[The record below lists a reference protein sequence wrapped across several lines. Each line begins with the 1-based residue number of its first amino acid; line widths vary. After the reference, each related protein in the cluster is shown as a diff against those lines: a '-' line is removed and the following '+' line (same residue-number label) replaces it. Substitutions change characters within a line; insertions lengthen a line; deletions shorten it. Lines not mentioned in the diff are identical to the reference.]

1 MLGTVLLIAGPSGSG
16 KTTLTRAL
24 VSRVSF
30 LTRAITVTTR
40 LPRPGEVSGEDYH
53 FVSPDQFD
61 EMNRAGDLIECAET
75 YTESY
80 GIPRAVLAGM
90 CDRALILTGGGAL
103 ALRQRLP
110 NSISIFIQPVSAAAA
125 AARIVERNCPNSQ
138 SRIAGYEQEV
148 AASSQFDRVFL
159 NKDFAETLEQI
170 EDFYLSVRRQRP
182 HGRPAHKFDTG
193 AGKGTGDDPVVLCV
207 PRLETGAKPGSPCHN
222 CLQGSFGLMADVY
235 PNRFRPYKAI
245 KIPGPRSVKKF
256 CARAAS
262 LGRSVPHAGDDPDE
276 VTTGPELVNAISDD
290 KLRRSA

>member
-1 MLGTVLLIAGPSGSG
+1 MSGLVLLIAGPSGSG
-16 KTTLTRAL
+16 KTTLTRGL
-24 VSRVSF
+24 VNRVPF

-53 FVSPDQFD
+53 FVSPERFA
-61 EMNRAGDLIECAET
+61 EMNRAGALIECAET

-80 GIPRAVLAGM
+80 GIPRTVLAGT

-110 NSISIFIQPVSAAAA
+110 NSISIFIQPASAAAA
-125 AARIVERNCPNSQ
+125 AARILERNCPNSE

-159 NKDFAETLEQI
+159 NEDFDETLDQI
-170 EDFYLSVRRQRP
+170 EDFYLSARRQRP
-182 HGRPAHKFDTG
+182 HGRPAHKFETG
-193 AGKGTGDDPVVLCV
+193 AGKGTGDGPVLCV

-235 PNRFRPYKAI
+235 PNWFRPYKAI
-245 KIPGPRSVKKF
+245 EVSGPRSVKKF

-262 LGRSVPHAGDDPDE
+262 LGRSVPTLAMVPTE

>member
-80 GIPRAVLAGM
+80 GIPRAVLAVM
-90 CDRALILTGGGAL
+90 CDQALILTGGGAL

-170 EDFYLSVRRQRP
+170 EDFYLSARRQTP
-182 HGRPAHKFDTG
+182 HGCPARKFDTG
-193 AGKGTGDDPVVLCV
+193 AGKGTGDGPVLCV
-207 PRLETGAKPGSPCHN
+207 PRLETGAKPGSSCHN
-222 CLQGSFGLMADVY
+222 CLQGRFGLMADMY
-235 PNRFRPYKAI
+235 PNWFRPYKAI
-245 KIPGPRSVKKF
+245 EVSGSSWSRSSAHGKQAWGAVSPR
-256 CARAAS
+256 
-262 LGRSVPHAGDDPDE
+262 
-276 VTTGPELVNAISDD
+276 
-290 KLRRSA
+290 RR

>member
-1 MLGTVLLIAGPSGSG
+1 MAEGASMSGTVLLIAGPSGSG

-24 VSRVSF
+24 VRRVPF

-53 FVSPDQFD
+53 FVSPEQFV
-61 EMNRAGDLIECAET
+61 EMNRSGALIECAET

-80 GIPRAVLAGM
+80 GIPRTVLVGL
-90 CDRALILTGGGAL
+90 CDRALILTGGSAL
-103 ALRQRLP
+103 ALRQRLS

-182 HGRPAHKFDTG
+182 HGRPARKFDTG
-193 AGKGTGDDPVVLCV
+193 AGKGTGDGPVLCV
-207 PRLETGAKPGSPCHN
+207 PRLETGAKPGSSCHN
-222 CLQGSFGLMADVY
+222 CLQGRFGLMADMY
-235 PNRFRPYKAI
+235 PNWFRPYKAI
-245 KIPGPRSVKKF
+245 EVSGSRWSRSSAHGQQAWGAVSPR
-256 CARAAS
+256 
-262 LGRSVPHAGDDPDE
+262 
-276 VTTGPELVNAISDD
+276 
-290 KLRRSA
+290 RR

>member
-1 MLGTVLLIAGPSGSG
+1 
-16 KTTLTRAL
+16 
-24 VSRVSF
+24 
-30 LTRAITVTTR
+30 
-40 LPRPGEVSGEDYH
+40 
-53 FVSPDQFD
+53 
-61 EMNRAGDLIECAET
+61 MNRAGALIECAET

-80 GIPRAVLAGM
+80 GIPRTVLAGT

-110 NSISIFIQPVSAAAA
+110 NSISIFIQPASAAAA
-125 AARIVERNCPNSQ
+125 AARILERNCPNSEY
-138 SRIAGYEQEV
+138 RIGGYEQEV

-159 NKDFAETLEQI
+159 NEDFDETLDQI
-170 EDFYLSVRRQRP
+170 EDFYLSARRQRP
-182 HGRPAHKFDTG
+182 HGRPAHKFETG
-193 AGKGTGDDPVVLCV
+193 AGKGTGDGPVLCV
-207 PRLETGAKPGSPCHN
+207 PRLETGAKPGSSCHN

-235 PNRFRPYKAI
+235 PNWFRPYKAI

-262 LGRSVPHAGDDPDE
+262 LGRSVPTPAMVPTE

>member
-1 MLGTVLLIAGPSGSG
+1 MSGLVLLIAGPSGSG
-16 KTTLTRAL
+16 KTTLTRGL
-24 VSRVSF
+24 VNRVPF
-30 LTRAITVTTR
+30 LTKAITITTR

-53 FVSPDQFD
+53 FVSPERFA
-61 EMNRAGDLIECAET
+61 EMNRAGALIECAET

-80 GIPRAVLAGM
+80 GIPRTVLAGT

-110 NSISIFIQPVSAAAA
+110 NSISIFIQPASAAAA
-125 AARIVERNCPNSQ
+125 AARILERNCPNSE

-159 NKDFAETLEQI
+159 NEDFDETLDQI
-170 EDFYLSVRRQRP
+170 EDFYLSARRQRP
-182 HGRPAHKFDTG
+182 HGRPAHKFETG
-193 AGKGTGDDPVVLCV
+193 AGKGTGDGPVLCV

-222 CLQGSFGLMADVY
+222 CLQGRFGLMADVY
-235 PNRFRPYKAI
+235 PNWFRPYKAI
-245 KIPGPRSVKKF
+245 EVSGPRSVKKF

-262 LGRSVPHAGDDPDE
+262 LGRSVPTLAMVPTE

>member
-1 MLGTVLLIAGPSGSG
+1 MSGTVLLISGPSGSG

-24 VSRVSF
+24 VRRVPF

-53 FVSPDQFD
+53 FVSLEQFV
-61 EMNRAGDLIECAET
+61 EMNRSGALIECAET

-80 GIPRAVLAGM
+80 GIPRTVLVGL
-90 CDRALILTGGGAL
+90 CDRALILTGGSAL
-103 ALRQRLP
+103 AIRQRLS
-110 NSISIFIQPVSAAAA
+110 NSISIFIQPASAAAA

-170 EDFYLSVRRQRP
+170 EDFYLSARRQRP
-182 HGRPAHKFDTG
+182 HSRPAHKFDTG
-193 AGKGTGDDPVVLCV
+193 AGKGTGDGPVLCV
-207 PRLETGAKPGSPCHN
+207 PRLETGAKPGSSCHN

-245 KIPGPRSVKKF
+245 KVPGPRSVKKF

-290 KLRRSA
+290 KLRQSA

>member
-1 MLGTVLLIAGPSGSG
+1 
-16 KTTLTRAL
+16 
-24 VSRVSF
+24 
-30 LTRAITVTTR
+30 
-40 LPRPGEVSGEDYH
+40 
-53 FVSPDQFD
+53 
-61 EMNRAGDLIECAET
+61 MNRAGDLIECAET

-80 GIPRAVLAGM
+80 GIPRAVLAVM
-90 CDRALILTGGGAL
+90 CDQALILTGGGAL

-207 PRLETGAKPGSPCHN
+207 PRLETGAKPGP
-222 CLQGSFGLMADVY
+222 
-235 PNRFRPYKAI
+235 P
-245 KIPGPRSVKKF
+245 
-256 CARAAS
+256 
-262 LGRSVPHAGDDPDE
+262 
-276 VTTGPELVNAISDD
+276 VTTASRGDSD
-290 KLRRSA
+290 